1 MPMRSRVRRF
11 SWILASAFAFAF
23 GLLPKSAFAQGNCG
37 QQLVYCFDRAAQLRT
52 STQRSVA
59 GIQCEIDYVACTL
72 RSIRF

>member
-11 SWILASAFAFAF
+11 SWILALAFSF
-23 GLLPKSAFAQGNCG
+23 GLIPSGASAQGNCG

-52 STQRSVA
+52 SYERSVA
-59 GIQCEIDYVACTL
+59 GLNCEIDYVACTL